1 MALIKGNQIM
11 LMVDNKAIA
20 FASAHSLNITGETVD
35 TSSKDNG
42 EFGSQTVN
50 KINWEITSSNF
61 VTSYSAGVNGYD
73 KMFDLMIAKQPIDV
87 VFGTPGN
94 YDANGLVR
102 GGNNGDSAPTEWTP
116 NNTSYLTGKAI
127 ITSLNLTANVG
138 ETATFESTLTGTS
151 ALSRVGSYIM

>member
-20 FASAHSLNITGETVD
+20 FASAHTLNITGETVD

-94 YDANGLVR
+94 YDANGLTR

-116 NNTSYLTGKAI
+116 GTSYLTGKAV

-138 ETATFESTLTGTS
+138 ETATFESTLMGTS